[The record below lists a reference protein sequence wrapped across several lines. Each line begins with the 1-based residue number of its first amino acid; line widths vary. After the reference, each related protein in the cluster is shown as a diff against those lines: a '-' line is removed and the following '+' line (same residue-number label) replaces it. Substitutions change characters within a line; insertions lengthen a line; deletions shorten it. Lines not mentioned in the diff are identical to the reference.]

1 MEWNWNK
8 YYNVWKIPIQI
19 KKIEEMEGKMD
30 TPYTCIHD
38 SSILRVGTYILINNS
53 GMEILLYVS
62 KYLFLLK

>member
-1 MEWNWNK
+1 VKLKQVLQRLKNSNS
-8 YYNVWKIPIQI
+8 N

-30 TPYTCIHD
+30 TPYTCVHD